1 MRGLTLP
8 EIATVMV
15 IMGLVASIAIHP
27 MNHALDRAAVD
38 EGAQRYGAMFET
50 ARAFA
55 IARARQARLELD
67 TARAV
72 ALIELRRTQS
82 AWDTVDQRPL
92 GRSRIGASQ
101 TLVTFS
107 SLGVGLGL
115 SNGRIIFSRGNAAD
129 TLTISRTGRLKRF

>member
-1 MRGLTLP
+1 MRGFTLP
-8 EIATVMV
+8 EVATVMV
-15 IMGLVASIAIHP
+15 IMGIVMSVAIHP
-27 MNHALDRAAVD
+27 IGHALDRAAVD

-55 IARARQARLELD
+55 IARARQSRLELD
-67 TARAV
+67 TARGV
-72 ALIELRRTQS
+72 ALIELRRGQG

-92 GRSRIGASQ
+92 GGSHVGAS
-101 TLVTFS
+101 TLLVTFS

-115 SNGRIIFSRGNAAD
+115 SNGRVVFSRGNAAD

>member
-1 MRGLTLP
+1 MRGVTLP
-8 EIATVMV
+8 ELLTVMV

-55 IARARQARLELD
+55 VARARQSRLELD
-67 TARAV
+67 TLRGV
-72 ALIELRRTQS
+72 VLIELRRGQS
-82 AWDTVDQRPL
+82 TWDTVDQRPL
-92 GRSRIGASQ
+92 GRAHVGASQ

>member
-1 MRGLTLP
+1 MRGFTLAEALTVL
-8 EIATVMV
+8 VLV
-15 IMGLVASIAIHP
+15 GLVASVAAHP
-27 MNHALDRAAVD
+27 MGHALDRAAVD

-72 ALIELRRTQS
+72 VLIELKRGQS

-92 GRSRIGASQ
+92 GSAHVAASA

-115 SNGRIIFSRGNAAD
+115 SNGRIVFARGNAAD

>member
-8 EIATVMV
+8 EVATVMV
-15 IMGLVASIAIHP
+15 IMGLVMSVAIHP
-27 MNHALDRAAVD
+27 INHALDRAAVD
-38 EGAQRYGAMFET
+38 EGSRRYGAMFET

-67 TARAV
+67 TARRTAII
-72 ALIELRRTQS
+72 ALKRGQIS
-82 AWDTVDQRPL
+82 WDTVDQRPL
-92 GRSRIGASQ
+92 GSARIGATA

-115 SNGRIIFSRGNAAD
+115 SNARIVFSRGNAAD

>member
-1 MRGLTLP
+1 MRGLTFP
-8 EIATVMV
+8 EVTTVMV
-15 IMGLVASIAIHP
+15 IIGLVASIAVHP
-27 MNHALDRAAVD
+27 MNHALDRAAVN

-55 IARARQARLELD
+55 VARARQARLELD

-72 ALIELRRTQS
+72 ALIELRRSQS

-92 GRSRIGASQ
+92 GSARVGASQ

-107 SLGVGLGL
+107 ALGVGLGL

-129 TLTISRTGRLKRF
+129 TITISRTGRLKRF

>member
-1 MRGLTLP
+1 MRGVTLP
-8 EIATVMV
+8 EMATVMV
-15 IMGLVASIAIHP
+15 LIGLVASVAIHP
-27 MNHALDRAAVD
+27 MNHALDRVAVD

-55 IARARQARLELD
+55 IARARQSRLELD
-67 TARAV
+67 TVRAV
-72 ALIELRRTQS
+72 ALIELRRGQS

-92 GRSRIGASQ
+92 GSAHVGASA

-115 SNGRIIFSRGNAAD
+115 SNGRIVFSRGNAAD